1 MKALPGCLS
10 LIICLYLVFAT
21 VTNSSPLGAEC
32 PAISVETPSSIICPD
47 ARVTFTAGVTG
58 GGAVDNQLK
67 FHWTVSSGKIT
78 SGQGTRTITVA
89 TVDEYGHSSDD
100 GVQATVE
107 VIGLN
112 ASCSSTASVGVRV
125 NAFCPDRK
133 LDEYG
138 DLPFAEERVR
148 LENFINRL
156 QSNADTFGLII
167 IYTAERQRVS
177 EADERATLIRD
188 YLVNLRGIASERV
201 ITKDGGLR
209 EALTVELWM
218 MPTKRPAYTNSPS
231 ANSTEPPLNAAP
243 LKQQTP

>member
-1 MKALPGCLS
+1 MRTLLTCISFIACAH
-10 LIICLYLVFAT
+10 LVLAT
-21 VTNSSPLGAEC
+21 ATNSGPLSAEC
-32 PAISVETPSSIICPD
+32 PTITVETPSSNICPD

-58 GGAVDNQLK
+58 GGAVDNQPK

-100 GVQATVE
+100 VQATVE
-107 VIGLN
+107 VAGLG
-112 ASCSSTASVGVRV
+112 ASCSSTASITVRP
-125 NAFCPDRK
+125 NAFCPERK

-156 QSNADTFGLII
+156 QGDADTFGLII
-167 IYTAERQRVS
+167 IYTAKQQREG
-177 EADERATLIRD
+177 EADERAARIRD
-188 YLVNLRGIASERV
+188 YLVNLRGIESERV
-201 ITKDGGLR
+201 ITKNGGLR

-218 MPTKRPAYTNSPS
+218 MPTKRPAYTDSPS
-231 ANSTEPPLNAAP
+231 ANSAP